1 MSILIKTVRV
11 SGFRGLENIEVSL
24 EKITVLTGM
33 NNSGKTSLLKAIQL
47 ALGNR
52 QFISQE
58 DFFIKDV
65 EAADQIIID
74 LLILPLDNDGNQSA
88 EFEADW
94 EILLTTDRIRT
105 DGSNSFVPLRTVVTY
120 DPVNSSFKAQQ
131 YILNTW
137 PSYTADVNWFDV
149 DNGKKTNFFFDE
161 LPFFYI
167 DAQRDILEDIKLRN
181 SYLGKMLSKIEYSQE
196 DIEALEEQIKVL
208 NDTAVNS
215 SEILSNIK
223 QNLKDLDTAM
233 DSQTGGVEITPF
245 TKKIR
250 DLNKGLTIYYGDT
263 KDSFSMEYHGM
274 GTRSWSSL
282 LTLKSFIS
290 LLATNATNNEAV
302 FFPIVAIEEPEAH
315 LHPNAQ
321 KKLYEQIANIPGQKI
336 ISTHSPYI
344 AATAELS
351 YLRNLYKKDKLVCG
365 KVDCTNLN
373 PEDIRKIDR
382 QVINTRGEI
391 FFSRALV
398 FFEGETEEQA
408 LPILAKKFYGKSPI
422 ELGLDF
428 IGVGG
433 YGNYLP
439 FLRFAEAFNIP
450 WFIFSDAE
458 NTADKPIKARVQ
470 EQFLTCGTPR
480 AESDAVVFVD
490 DGNDFEKQLIV
501 DGYQDEIKDALLS
514 LGEYAN
520 ERHKSA
526 KQNEIQ
532 AYGDDQLYE
541 IITGIKTKFG
551 PAIADSIVKSGKPLP
566 PKVAVLFDKIKVL
579 FSM

>member
-1 MSILIKTVRV
+1 
-11 SGFRGLENIEVSL
+11 
-24 EKITVLTGM
+24 
-33 NNSGKTSLLKAIQL
+33 
-47 ALGNR
+47 
-52 QFISQE
+52 
-58 DFFIKDV
+58 
-65 EAADQIIID
+65 
-74 LLILPLDNDGNQSA
+74 
-88 EFEADW
+88 
-94 EILLTTDRIRT
+94 
-105 DGSNSFVPLRTVVTY
+105 
-120 DPVNSSFKAQQ
+120 
-131 YILNTW
+131 
-137 PSYTADVNWFDV
+137 
-149 DNGKKTNFFFDE
+149 
-161 LPFFYI
+161 
-167 DAQRDILEDIKLRN
+167 
-181 SYLGKMLSKIEYSQE
+181 
-196 DIEALEEQIKVL
+196 
-208 NDTAVNS
+208 
-215 SEILSNIK
+215 
-223 QNLKDLDTAM
+223 
-233 DSQTGGVEITPF
+233 
-245 TKKIR
+245 
-250 DLNKGLTIYYGDT
+250 
-263 KDSFSMEYHGM
+263 MEYHGM

>member
-1 MSILIKTVRV
+1 
-11 SGFRGLENIEVSL
+11 
-24 EKITVLTGM
+24 
-33 NNSGKTSLLKAIQL
+33 
-47 ALGNR
+47 
-52 QFISQE
+52 
-58 DFFIKDV
+58 
-65 EAADQIIID
+65 
-74 LLILPLDNDGNQSA
+74 
-88 EFEADW
+88 
-94 EILLTTDRIRT
+94 
-105 DGSNSFVPLRTVVTY
+105 
-120 DPVNSSFKAQQ
+120 
-131 YILNTW
+131 
-137 PSYTADVNWFDV
+137 
-149 DNGKKTNFFFDE
+149 
-161 LPFFYI
+161 
-167 DAQRDILEDIKLRN
+167 
-181 SYLGKMLSKIEYSQE
+181 
-196 DIEALEEQIKVL
+196 
-208 NDTAVNS
+208 
-215 SEILSNIK
+215 
-223 QNLKDLDTAM
+223 
-233 DSQTGGVEITPF
+233 
-245 TKKIR
+245 
-250 DLNKGLTIYYGDT
+250 
-263 KDSFSMEYHGM
+263 
-274 GTRSWSSL
+274 
-282 LTLKSFIS
+282 
-290 LLATNATNNEAV
+290 
-302 FFPIVAIEEPEAH
+302 
-315 LHPNAQ
+315 
-321 KKLYEQIANIPGQKI
+321 
-336 ISTHSPYI
+336 
-344 AATAELS
+344 
-351 YLRNLYKKDKLVCG
+351 
-365 KVDCTNLN
+365 LN